1 MITLDFRPARSCK
14 RFPLVLVVLIA
25 LLLPACRLQSDVTA
39 IKLGHSL
46 DQQHPVHIAMV
57 VMAERVAEL
66 SDGEM
71 RIDIYP
77 SSQLGS
83 ERETME
89 LLQIGSLGMTKVSS
103 AVIEAYSD
111 HFQVFGLP
119 YLFEDNE
126 HRFGVLDGDVGE
138 AILESLDAFNLVGLG
153 YYDAGFRSFYAGRP
167 IDTPD
172 DLRGMKMRVQ
182 ESPIAIRM
190 VRALGGAPTPI
201 SWGELYTA
209 LQQGIVDG
217 AENNSPSF
225 QTSMHYEVSNYFTLN
240 EHTAVPDVLIFSQI
254 IWDRLTEQ
262 EQAWIQQ
269 AADESIVF
277 QRELWQEAEQVAL
290 SFVEERGVQ
299 VVRPDK
305 EPFRRQVEPLIESYR
320 DHPVIWPLIEQ
331 IRDFQPETPSD
342 SAVADAQ

>member
-1 MITLDFRPARSCK
+1 MISSLRRPALPCK
-14 RFPLVLVVLIA
+14 RFPVATLLLIV

-46 DQQHPVHIAMV
+46 DQQHPVHVAMAR
-57 VMAERVAEL
+57 MAERVHEL
-66 SDGEM
+66 SDGKM

-103 AVIEAYSD
+103 ATIEAYSD

-126 HRFGVLDGDVGE
+126 HRFGVLDSEIGE
-138 AILESLDAFNLVGLG
+138 MILASLDDYNLIGLG

-167 IDTPD
+167 VNTPE
-172 DLRGMKMRVQ
+172 DLRGMKIRVQ
-182 ESPIAIRM
+182 ESPIAMRM
-190 VRALGGAPTPI
+190 VRALGGSPTPI

-225 QTSMHYEVSNYFTLN
+225 QTSMHYEVSRHFTLN
-240 EHTAVPDVLIFSQI
+240 EHTAVPDVLIFSKI
-254 IWDRLTEQ
+254 IWDRLTAQ
-262 EQAWIQQ
+262 EQAWVQQ
-269 AADESIVF
+269 AADESVDF
-277 QRELWQEAEQVAL
+277 QRELWQEAEEAAIT
-290 SFVEERGVQ
+290 FVEERGVQ
-299 VVRPDK
+299 VVYPDK
-305 EPFRRQVEPLIESYR
+305 EPFRRKVEPLIESYR
-320 DHPVIWPLIEQ
+320 DHDIIWPLIQQ
-331 IRDFQPETPSD
+331 IRNFEPADRQD
-342 SAVADAQ
+342 AAVADAQ